1 MKNQQ
6 LQNALAFWEKLS
18 TGSTNRKIFGA
29 AAIVTGMTVLVKIVA
44 VGKEFVVAWSFG
56 TNNQIDAFVIA
67 LLLPQFISSII
78 AGSFKPAFIPT
89 YIRVKEQQ
97 GQQQAQ
103 KLLSEALFYIM
114 GLLILV
120 TLIMVAFAPVYLPA
134 IASGFNPNKLH
145 LTFLLLLS
153 ISPIILLKGM
163 VTIWGAVLNSGER
176 FALVAILPVIIP
188 ALSIF
193 LLLSF
198 PSLGIF
204 SLAIGIVGG
213 NLLQI
218 ILLGIS
224 LRRNGLSLIPKI
236 SKLDSNLKE
245 VFGLYK
251 ASAAA
256 AFLMGSTKLVD
267 QSMAAMLAP
276 GSVAALSYGN
286 KLTALPL
293 TLATIGLSTALMP
306 YFSKMIAQED
316 WKGVKHTLKHYF
328 KLILILT
335 IPLTILLLVFSLPIV
350 RVLLQRG
357 EFTAS
362 DTALVAQIQA
372 LYALQIPFYVANILL
387 MRLITSMRMNR
398 LITLTC
404 AINLLTNILFNFLF
418 MKWIGIAGIALSTS
432 LVYLVCFSINFIS
445 VNQKIKPENIRY

>member
-1 MKNQQ
+1 
-6 LQNALAFWEKLS
+6 
-18 TGSTNRKIFGA
+18 
-29 AAIVTGMTVLVKIVA
+29 
-44 VGKEFVVAWSFG
+44 
-56 TNNQIDAFVIA
+56 
-67 LLLPQFISSII
+67 
-78 AGSFKPAFIPT
+78 
-89 YIRVKEQQ
+89 
-97 GQQQAQ
+97 
-103 KLLSEALFYIM
+103 M

-120 TLIMVAFAPVYLPA
+120 TLLVVALAPVYLPA

-163 VTIWGAVLNSGER
+163 VTVWGAVLNSGER

-204 SLAIGIVGG
+204 SLAIRIVGG
-213 NLLQI
+213 NLLQM
-218 ILLGIS
+218 ILLGLS
-224 LRRNGLSLIPKI
+224 LRRNGLSLIPKL
-236 SKLDSNLKE
+236 SKLDFNLKE

-251 ASAAA
+251 ASADA

-316 WKGVKHTLKHYF
+316 WKGVKHTLKHYL

-335 IPLTILLLVFSLPIV
+335 IPLTILLLVFSIPIV
-350 RVLLQRG
+350 IILLQRG

-372 LYALQIPFYVANILL
+372 LYALQIPFYVGNILV

-404 AINLLTNILFNFLF
+404 AINLLTNILFNFLLI
-418 MKWIGIAGIALSTS
+418 KWIGIAGIALQMFHIMLKSCLRLT
-432 LVYLVCFSINFIS
+432 IIS
-445 VNQKIKPENIRY
+445 FLSKIQKYIFKNYPF